1 MYVCICNAIRDCEL
15 RKLARTCRGDAG
27 ALYIGLGRPPQ
38 CGQCLD
44 EAEDIIEEER
54 LATSTAA
61 PKGLPAPLSLP
72 AMETSY
78 QLIAP

>member
-15 RKLARTCRGDAG
+15 RKAARTCRGDAE

-54 LATSTAA
+54 TTTSVPA
-61 PKGLPAPLSLP
+61 LAPLALP
-72 AMETSY
+72 AMETRY
-78 QLIAP
+78 QLTAS